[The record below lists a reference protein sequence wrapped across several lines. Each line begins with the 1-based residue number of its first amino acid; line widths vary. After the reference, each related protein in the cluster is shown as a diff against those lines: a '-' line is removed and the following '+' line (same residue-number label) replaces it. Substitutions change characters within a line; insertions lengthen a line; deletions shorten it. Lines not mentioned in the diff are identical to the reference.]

1 LLKEHP
7 MTDHEPLRRNCG
19 SSLDRPLHHAD
30 TGVGLGRGRHT
41 VFRRRVL
48 AAGVGMALAT
58 GCFAFAHDASHDG
71 ASGTLQSTGLSARSA
86 DEAAF
91 LAEND
96 AAMKKMMMD
105 MEIKPTGDIDADFVA
120 MMVPHHQ
127 GAVDMARAELR
138 YGRNEQLRRIAQEI
152 VVTQMQEITAMH
164 LALGQPLPP
173 SVASPTQGAGGGE
186 GPMAPGAM
194 KHHD

>member
-1 LLKEHP
+1 
-7 MTDHEPLRRNCG
+7 
-19 SSLDRPLHHAD
+19 HAD
-30 TGVGLGRGRHT
+30 TGVRLGRGRHT
-41 VFRRRVL
+41 VFMRRVL

-58 GCFAFAHDASHDG
+58 GCFAFAHDASHG
-71 ASGTLQSTGLSARSA
+71 ASTTLQSTGLPARSA

-96 AAMKKMMMD
+96 AAMKKMMTD
-105 MEIKPTGDIDADFVA
+105 MTITPTGDVDADFVG

-152 VVTQMQEITAMH
+152 IVEQMQEITAMH
-164 LALGQPLPP
+164 LALGHPLPP
-173 SVASPTQGAGGGE
+173 SVASPTQAPGAEGGE
-186 GPMAPGAM
+186 GPMG
-194 KHHD
+194 H